1 MSTKCSAKLEVKSW
15 DEDPFDEGAGM
26 GKLTRA
32 SVRQTYAGDIAG
44 ESVTEWLM
52 AYAEDGSAT
61 FVGLERIRGTVAGRS
76 GTVVVQHIG
85 SFKDGAARAS
95 ITVVPGSGTDELL
108 SVSGGGDFLADPKGS
123 MDLELTFG

>member
-1 MSTKCSAKLEVKSW
+1 MSTTCRAKLEVKSW

-32 SVRQTYAGDIAG
+32 SVKQAYSGDIAG

-52 AYAEDGSAT
+52 AYADDGSAT
-61 FVGLERIRGTVAGRS
+61 FVGLERVRGTVSGRS
-76 GTVVVQHIG
+76 GSIVLQHIG
-85 SFKDGAARAS
+85 TFKDGAAKAS

-123 MDLELTFG
+123 MTLELTFG

>member
-15 DEDPFDEGAGM
+15 DEAPFDEGSGM

-32 SVRQTYAGDIAG
+32 SVRQTYSGDIAG

-61 FVGLERIRGTVAGRS
+61 FVGLERIRGAVAGRNGS
-76 GTVVVQHIG
+76 VVLQHIG
-85 SFKDGAARAS
+85 SFNGGTARAA

-108 SVSGGGDFLADPKGS
+108 SVSGGGDFQADPKGS
-123 MDLELTFG
+123 MDLELNFG